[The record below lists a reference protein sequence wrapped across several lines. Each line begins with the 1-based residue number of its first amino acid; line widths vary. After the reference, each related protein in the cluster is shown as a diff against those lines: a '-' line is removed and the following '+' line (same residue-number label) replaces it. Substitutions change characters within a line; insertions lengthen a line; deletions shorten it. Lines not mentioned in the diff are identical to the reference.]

1 METSC
6 KWVNGKVN
14 LMRLSLDSLQ
24 PVEGKAVITEN
35 FEKKGNIGKRKRFT
49 RLLKEDY

>member
-14 LMRLSLDSLQ
+14 LMRLSLQ
-24 PVEGKAVITEN
+24 PVEGKAVITEI
-35 FEKKGNIGKRKRFT
+35 FEKKGKIGKRKKFM
-49 RLLKEDY
+49 RLLKDDY